1 METKKHANGIM
12 MSTCTVKNLE
22 SAKRLFVD
30 LLGLELKD
38 YAPEYNWMEIGG
50 EQGSLLGI
58 GQESTECG
66 AADVQQT
73 AGNNAWVSISV
84 DDVDATKK
92 HLEDNGVEFIGDIF
106 EVPGHVKMA
115 LFKDQ
120 DGNRFWITQK
130 LD

>member
-1 METKKHANGIM
+1 METKSRARGFTL
-12 MSTCTVKNLE
+12 SAVTVKNLE
-22 SAKRLFVD
+22 SAKHLFVD

-50 EQGSLLGI
+50 EEGSLLGV
-58 GQESTECG
+58 GQHSEECCV
-66 AADVQQT
+66 AELQQKP
-73 AGNNAWVSISV
+73 GEHAWVSISV

-92 HLEDNGVEFIGDIF
+92 HLEANGIEFIGDVF

-115 LFKDQ
+115 LFKDK
-120 DGNRFWITQK
+120 DGNRFWISQK

>member
-1 METKKHANGIM
+1 METKKHANGIT

-22 SAKRLFVD
+22 SAKHLFVD

-66 AADVQQT
+66 AADIKQA
-73 AGNNAWVSISV
+73 AGQHAWVSISV
-84 DDVDATKK
+84 DDVVATKK
-92 HLEDNGVEFIGDIF
+92 HLQDNGIEFIGEIF

-115 LFKDQ
+115 LFEDQ